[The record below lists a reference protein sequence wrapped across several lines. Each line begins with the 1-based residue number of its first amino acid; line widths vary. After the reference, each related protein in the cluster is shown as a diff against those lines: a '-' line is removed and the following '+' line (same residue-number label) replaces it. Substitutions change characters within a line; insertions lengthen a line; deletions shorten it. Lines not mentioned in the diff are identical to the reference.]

1 MKLFHISDLHIG
13 KRLRETD
20 FIQDQIYILNQIVEL
35 VDKEQPDGIIMAGDI
50 YDRSVPPAY
59 AVSVFD
65 DFLTK
70 LARRDISIFVISG
83 NHDSPER
90 LNFGKTLFGKTKVHI
105 AGTFEGKVER
115 IEVRDEYGA
124 LYIHLLPFIKPS
136 TVRNYMPEKDIDKS
150 INTYEDA
157 VKAVIDETQLDTDK
171 RNLLVAHQYITNMG
185 LEPERSDSEL
195 TSIGGLDF
203 VDVSVFDQFDYVALG
218 HIHGPQKIGRE
229 TVRYSG
235 SPLKYSFS
243 ECNHKKSVTCIT
255 LREKG
260 DILIDKLPLIPI
272 RDLRV
277 VKDTLDNLLN
287 LEEYTKANCED
298 YLRVIL
304 TDEEDLYDPI
314 GKLRTK
320 YPNVVF
326 LEIENTKHRESRM
339 DAFLPSGNVRERNI
353 LDLFE
358 EFYENQN
365 NVPLS
370 EEQRNILLSICE
382 EMGEL

>member
-20 FIQDQIYILNQIVEL
+20 FIQDQIYILNQIIEL
-35 VDKEQPDGIIMAGDI
+35 VDREQPDGIIMAGDI

-59 AVSVFD
+59 AVRVFD

-70 LARRDISIFVISG
+70 LAMRKITIFVISG

-90 LNFGKTLFGKTKVHI
+90 LNFGKTLFEKTKVHI
-105 AGTFEGKVER
+105 AGAFEGMVEK
-115 IEVRDEYGA
+115 IELEDEYGT
-124 LYIHLLPFIKPS
+124 LHIYLLPFIKPS
-136 TVRNYMPEKDIDKS
+136 TVRNYMPEKNID
-150 INTYEDA
+150 TYEDA
-157 VKAVIDETQLDTDK
+157 VKAVLDETQLDKDK
-171 RNLLVAHQYITNMG
+171 RNILIAHQYITNMG
-185 LEPERSDSEL
+185 LEPERSDSER

-203 VDVSVFDQFDYVALG
+203 VDVSLFDQFDYVALG
-218 HIHGPQKIGRE
+218 HIHGPQKIGRD

-243 ECNHKKSVTCIT
+243 ECNHKKSITCIT
-255 LREKG
+255 LRGKG
-260 DILIDKLPLIPI
+260 DIVIDKLPLIPI

-277 VKDTLDNLLN
+277 VKDTLENILKLDI
-287 LEEYTKANCED
+287 YTKANCED

-326 LEIENTKHRESRM
+326 LEIENTKQRESRM

-365 NVPLS
+365 NVSLN

-382 EMGEL
+382 DIRE